1 MRVFL
6 WACSARGS
14 GDGFRRF
21 SNRCCCTPLRLRSHM
36 LSDFISSP
44 HSPFKSLIRLLL
56 RHIVVGRLT
65 YIAPC
70 RHLKPVA
77 PGAHLAH
84 GTEQRTQSGG
94 QERWTDPT
102 VETSMRPVAGPL
114 CAPSCACLVGARAWR
129 GISSWRPSRRQ
140 VENPCSAG
148 ALRPTEQY
156 GRRRLAARRRSSAPR
171 AEAVIGSPRGG
182 GHRPGPASLHRWP
195 FPRRLALG
203 FAGRP

>member
-1 MRVFL
+1 
-6 WACSARGS
+6 
-14 GDGFRRF
+14 
-21 SNRCCCTPLRLRSHM
+21 

-56 RHIVVGRLT
+56 RHIVVGQLT

-148 ALRPTEQY
+148 ALRPTGQY
-156 GRRRLAARRRSSAPR
+156 GRRRIAARRRSSAPR
-171 AEAVIGSPRGG
+171 AAGGTGRALLLFTAGLPLGGWLWVLRDDRNGSS
-182 GHRPGPASLHRWP
+182 RPGGPEASVTRIEHELSGDI
-195 FPRRLALG
+195 A
-203 FAGRP
+203 A